1 MQNMIPRIPTIE
13 ELAFDPQ
20 KAAELKLEIGHI
32 GINGQSMEEAHALAR
47 TFGFLF
53 NLPVREVPGISY
65 FADPLFECMGKK
77 GLGAN
82 GHLCLLVDSVPD
94 AMEYLASKGAK
105 FLPDTRKFDKD
116 GTVTFIYLEGEAG
129 GFAIHLKKR

>member
-1 MQNMIPRIPTIE
+1 MQNMIDRIPTME
-13 ELAFDPQ
+13 ELGFDPQ

-32 GINGQSMEEAHALAR
+32 GINGQSMEEANALAR

-77 GLGAN
+77 GFGAN
-82 GHLCLLVDSVPD
+82 GHICLLVDSVPE
-94 AMEYLASKGAK
+94 AMEYFASKGAK

-116 GTVTFIYLEGEAG
+116 GTVTFIYFEGEAG
-129 GFAIHLKKR
+129 GFAMHLKKR